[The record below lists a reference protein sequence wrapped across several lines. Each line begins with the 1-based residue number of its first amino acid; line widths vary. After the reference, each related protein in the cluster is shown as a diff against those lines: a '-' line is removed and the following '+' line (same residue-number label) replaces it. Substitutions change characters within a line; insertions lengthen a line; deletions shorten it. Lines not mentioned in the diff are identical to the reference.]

1 MSIRIGDK
9 APNFTANTTQGPIN
23 FHEWLGDQWGVFMSH
38 PADFTP
44 VCTTEIGR
52 VANLKTEFAKRNV
65 KVLVV
70 SVGTKADL
78 TPLESH
84 NEWIKDV
91 NETQNATV
99 DFPLVED
106 PDKKIADA
114 YGMIHPNAN
123 DTLTVRSVFVIGPDK
138 LVKLIISYPASSGRN
153 FTEVLRVL
161 DSLQL
166 TAEYQVATPADWEDG
181 QDCIVVPAIST
192 EDIPSKFPKGYTIV
206 KEYLRTTPQPN
217 L

>member
-1 MSIRIGDK
+1 MSLRIGDE
-9 APNFTANTTQGPIN
+9 APNFKANTTQGEIN
-23 FHEWLGDQWGVFMSH
+23 FHDWLGNQWGVFMSH

-52 VANLKTEFAKRNV
+52 VANLKSEFSKRDA

-84 NEWIKDV
+84 SEWIKDV
-91 NETQNATV
+91 NETQNANV

-106 PDKKIADA
+106 PNKEIADA

-123 DTLTVRSVFVIGPDK
+123 DTLTVRSVF
-138 LVKLIISYPASSGRN
+138 IICLLYTSDA
-153 FTEVLRVL
+153 
-161 DSLQL
+161 
-166 TAEYQVATPADWEDG
+166 ADE
-181 QDCIVVPAIST
+181 
-192 EDIPSKFPKGYTIV
+192 
-206 KEYLRTTPQPN
+206 
-217 L
+217 